1 MNWLALEA
9 LTSAITKSN
18 SPLRVEAMNIL
29 FINCVCSNTGDAAI
43 LEAAGTVMRSA
54 WKDLSIR
61 VQDDHPERVRKLYP
75 DLNVRGS
82 CYWSLAYTERSGWR
96 GAVQRLCRFS
106 RFKLARRLWGAGLQ
120 SLAKRLLSSA
130 EADYLEAY
138 EWADVVIA
146 TGGTYLVE
154 QYDLSQRIFD
164 MGTAL
169 ALKRPLVLFTQSL
182 GPFKDPRNRRR
193 LRAICRRAS
202 LIFLRDERS
211 KQHLEEL
218 QIASPSI
225 LVRPDAAFAL
235 ADDDLATKPE
245 PLTPLAERR
254 ARVAVSVRRWDHFVT
269 GSAQQ
274 GMERYLASFSSL
286 VEHLVRN
293 HNADVVFLSTCQGAP
308 GYHDDSQVAATVAAA
323 LPKDVSCHVQVD
335 SDFHT
340 PSALVELLR
349 GFDFVVSTRMH
360 LAILAL
366 GAGIPVIPIAYEF
379 KTTELCRKLGFAEPP
394 PRIGELSPEK
404 LITSLERFLHD
415 YKMHAHQLNEAV
427 SRFRKATLDVAHVLQ
442 DALPRQTI
450 SGSANVRSHEPT
462 PLSNRESVSSES
474 SLG

>member
-1 MNWLALEA
+1 
-9 LTSAITKSN
+9 
-18 SPLRVEAMNIL
+18 MNIL

-43 LEAAGTVMRSA
+43 LEAARTVIRLA
-54 WKDLSIR
+54 WKDPQFK
-61 VQDDHPERVRKLYP
+61 VQDDHPDRVRKLYP
-75 DLNVRGS
+75 DLDVRGS
-82 CYWSLAYTERSGWR
+82 CYWSLAYTEHSGRR
-96 GAVQRLCRFS
+96 GEVQRGFRFAW
-106 RFKLARRLWGAGLQ
+106 FKFVRRLWRAGL
-120 SLAKRLLSSA
+120 SPVAKRLLSAA

-154 QYDLSQRIFD
+154 QYDISQRIFD

-182 GPFKDPRNRRR
+182 GPFNDPRNRRS
-193 LRAICRRAS
+193 LGTILRRAS
-202 LIFLRDERS
+202 LILLRDERS
-211 KQHLEEL
+211 KRHLEEL

-225 LVRPDAAFAL
+225 QVKPDAVFAL

-245 PLTPLAERR
+245 RLTPLVERR

-274 GMERYLASFSSL
+274 GMNRYLASVSSL

-293 HNADVVFLSTCQGAP
+293 HHADVVFLSTCQGAP
-308 GYHDDSQVAATVAAA
+308 GYHDDSLVAASVAGM
-323 LPKDVSCHVQVD
+323 LPDDIRRHVQVNG
-335 SDFHT
+335 DFHT

-394 PRIGELSPEK
+394 PRIDELSPEK
-404 LITSLERFLHD
+404 LIASLERFLHD

-427 SRFRKATLDVAHVLQ
+427 DRFRKATLDVANVLQ
-442 DALPRQTI
+442 DAHPGKTI
-450 SGSANVRSHEPT
+450 SGSADVRSHEPT
-462 PLSNRESVSSES
+462 PLSIGNSVPSES
-474 SLG
+474 SLR